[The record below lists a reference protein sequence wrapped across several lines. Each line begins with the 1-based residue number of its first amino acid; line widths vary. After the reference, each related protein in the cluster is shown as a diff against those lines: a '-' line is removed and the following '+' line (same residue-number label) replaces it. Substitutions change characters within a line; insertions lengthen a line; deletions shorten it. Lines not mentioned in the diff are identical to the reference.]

1 MTAAITPP
9 TSGKFRCFSS
19 KSVVNPVS
27 PPFHLT
33 PLPPSFTAVLRS
45 PRCSSKP
52 KKFLLLFVSCT
63 PARSPQELGNPK
75 PWVSEIQLRKKVIRV
90 ILLLLRLSVKGP
102 FFWGGFWVVSAWCGD
117 GKGGIFR
124 ASLLWS
130 LPELVWLWVLWVCV
144 LARICDLGVL
154 LILWS
159 WGFLVR
165 QEGKGTVFVLFL
177 KLLAVFFFC

>member
-63 PARSPQELGNPK
+63 PARSRQELCNPK
-75 PWVSEIQLRKKVIRV
+75 PWV
-90 ILLLLRLSVKGP
+90 
-102 FFWGGFWVVSAWCGD
+102 
-117 GKGGIFR
+117 
-124 ASLLWS
+124 
-130 LPELVWLWVLWVCV
+130 
-144 LARICDLGVL
+144 LGVL
-154 LILWS
+154 
-159 WGFLVR
+159 GQFC
-165 QEGKGTVFVLFL
+165 QESDTG
-177 KLLAVFFFC
+177 